1 MEYIYISY
9 DGVMSDGSV
18 DEYGMCDVYVRK
30 RYVLLCGMYCVL
42 WYVRCGM
49 CVVGYVSECV

>member
-1 MEYIYISY
+1 MR
-9 DGVMSDGSV
+9 DGSV